1 MRNKCQL
8 IKVFLSFSNTTYKIC
23 GGKTNTLKTTLN
35 KTRQGKLCRA
45 AYISKVI
52 RKRNW
57 QRLEERNLDGKLV
70 KRSEKETPGLRN

>member
-23 GGKTNTLKTTLN
+23 GGKTNILKTTLKN
-35 KTRQGKLCRA
+35 TRQAKLCWA
-45 AYISKVI
+45 ACISKVV

-57 QRLEERNLDGKLV
+57 QRLGERDLDGKLV
-70 KRSEKETPGLRN
+70 KRSE